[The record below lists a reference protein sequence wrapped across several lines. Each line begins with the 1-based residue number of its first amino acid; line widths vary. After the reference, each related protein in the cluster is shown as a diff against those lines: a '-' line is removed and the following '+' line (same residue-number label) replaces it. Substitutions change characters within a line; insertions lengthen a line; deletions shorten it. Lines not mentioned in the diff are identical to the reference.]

1 MAYTSIATV
10 KGQQQVIPLKEKGE
24 ATGVLGDLIDLMNVG
39 PLTQEASKGAL
50 DIVDTVY
57 DAAVTEDLI
66 AGPLV
71 SDEVA
76 ADKRVGAAISEDQ
89 GWSDIIMR
97 RVGEDAYTTPNLSKE
112 QELAEL
118 EEFAERRG
126 ASVQEVATNPMLYE
140 EFGRYLGKTF
150 NTLSDD
156 KYWRYNEDG
165 STPENNTK
173 VPTPWLEPQYVS
185 QVMEE
190 DKGFFF
196 ENPATSE
203 EEEAYNAGL
212 RVHNTLQET
221 FNPNLYGPG
230 VQGIIAERIVAEGNH
245 SAESL
250 AEFMI
255 SIVTNY
261 AAIAEQSPN
270 AGKAFSDMMFH
281 SVLAQTKK
289 NTWKSVLR
297 EEEKDFIGDDLERAL
312 RDRSD
317 AMTGI
322 ADDEQIGFMIL
333 DSMGVEESTEREKSL
348 AGSLARN
355 IVSRTFSHEQ
365 ADAQGLWSE
374 KLFEIEEVENIS
386 DKGPKTNYLIS
397 LTWKGQQLASRLE
410 DLTSLL
416 VPSSVRDV
424 RYEKKT
430 SVERDVIPRK
440 HRGLKGMLHGD
451 LKEKLEFIN
460 FQENTPATIHV
471 PTLDA
476 VKAILFNPMAMEL
489 LNGAKFLK
497 IKGDGAGNKGVI
509 GRRLGYVLR
518 RNSKGQLLD
527 DKGKVTKDIQLAER
541 INDMSDA
548 IKDSA
553 FTKEIK
559 WADRNKETVNPD
571 GTTSMVPFMYDYF
584 YGVNNRL
591 TVDQTVGNFQHSK
604 LPRSFLASAVKEK
617 YDLSGSAASEWD
629 VMVLKAGIMKRYG
642 FDKLDVE
649 PAAKEFDL
657 HIERFTKAFANLKPD
672 STHDGAGGV
681 AAMKMA
687 GEHEGWASIAAMAE
701 AVKFQQVLQSDAKV
715 YSSGFLTEIDGLT
728 NGMAWSAWQ
737 SGDIKLAGATN
748 LFSAKDY
755 IVWKKG
761 DTKFDDAYEML
772 DDQLRENLRWLWSP
786 EGRVKGFKGMI
797 SDGRTVGFKGVVVH
811 QTTEAFKTILDGA
824 NSQNF
829 RDAMSLIGERGGIL
843 GRAFAKKPVMIFGY
857 GAGPARIL
865 ESVRMFMSDVFID
878 KPELRD
884 VLLEKGIDLE
894 KDFVLPLGVA
904 MAEAVRMKFGVVK
917 SLSNAL
923 SIAGS
928 LALGQKFILSIPT
941 NAGYRINLGKKLVDI
956 DDDSRMRYSYATG
969 EHKIDKE
976 TGEWKAVKRQDS
988 SYLFNKEFN
997 WYASGL
1003 DPDSLKAATQITVL
1017 LTHANDSININRAML
1032 NIHKELIANSKSE
1045 DTVGN
1050 TTFQVF
1056 DGLFVTPKKA
1066 GRYANELNDV
1076 FRQINVDSSHVMNVF
1091 DSLTFE
1097 LSNSGQRIKDPVP
1110 GTRKPSDVGL
1120 SKTKEAMNDQMYKR
1134 RLLPDAA
1141 KHAKDNGISTWDRSF
1156 DKDAF
1161 DWNTPDETNE
1171 KGRFKIGTKSLREKL
1186 FLIEEH
1192 RKQMDKDITNIRQ
1205 FFWDK
1210 SRSKYA
1216 R

>member
-1 MAYTSIATV
+1 MASFAQVST
-10 KGQQQVIPLKEKGE
+10 KGKAQQQVPFKEKGE

-39 PLTQEASKGAL
+39 PLTQEASKGVL

-97 RVGEDAYTTPNLSKE
+97 RVGEDAYTPPNLTKE

-126 ASVQEVATNPMLYE
+126 TSVQEVATNPMLYE

-173 VPTPWLEPQYVS
+173 VPTPWVEPQYVS

-203 EEEAYNAGL
+203 EEDAYNAGL

-250 AEFMI
+250 AEFMT

-261 AAIAEQSPN
+261 AAIAEQNPN

-297 EEEKDFIGDDLERAL
+297 EKEKDFIGDDLERAL

-374 KLFEIEEVENIS
+374 KLFEIDKDENTS
-386 DKGPKTNYLIS
+386 DEGPKTNYFIS
-397 LTWKGQQLASRLE
+397 LTQKGLAFATRLE

-440 HRGLKGMLHGD
+440 HRGLKGMPHGD

-460 FQENTPATIHV
+460 VQENTPATIHV
-471 PTLDA
+471 PALDA
-476 VKAILFNPMAMEL
+476 VKAIVFNPMAMEL
-489 LNGAKFLK
+489 LNGIKFLK
-497 IKGDGAGNKGVI
+497 IKGDGAGSKGVI

-518 RNSKGQLLD
+518 RNSSGQLLD
-527 DKGKVTKDIQLAER
+527 EAGNVTKDINLAER

-553 FTKEIK
+553 LTKELK
-559 WADRNKETVNPD
+559 WAERNKETVNPD
-571 GTTSMVPFMYDYF
+571 GTTSMVPFFYDYF
-584 YGVNNRL
+584 FGVNNRM

-604 LPRSFLASAVKEK
+604 LARALLASAVEEY
-617 YDLSGSAASEWD
+617 YDLSGSTESKWD
-629 VMVLKAGIMKRYG
+629 VMVLKAGIMKRFG
-642 FDKLDVE
+642 FDKKDVE
-649 PAAKEFDL
+649 LAAIEFDS
-657 HIERFTKAFANLKPD
+657 HIVSFTKAFADLK
-672 STHDGAGGV
+672 GEGGV
-681 AAMKMA
+681 EVMKMA

-755 IVWKKG
+755 MVWKKG

-772 DDQLRENLRWLWSP
+772 DDQLKENLKWLWSP

-811 QTTEAFKTILDGA
+811 QTIEAFKTILDGA

-884 VLLEKGIDLE
+884 VLLERGIDIE
-894 KDFVLPLGVA
+894 KDFVLPLGVS
-904 MAEAVRMKFGVVK
+904 MAEAVRMKFGIVK
-917 SLSNAL
+917 ELSNVL
-923 SIAGS
+923 STAAS
-928 LALGQKFILSIPT
+928 LALGQKFILSIST
-941 NAGYRINLGKKLVDI
+941 NAGYRVNLGSKNTKI
-956 DDDSRMRYSYATG
+956 DPNSRMKYSFATG
-969 EHKIDKE
+969 DHKTDQK
-976 TGEWKAVKRQDS
+976 TGEWKPVNMQSA
-988 SYLFNKEFN
+988 SYLFNKDFN

-1017 LTHANDSININRAML
+1017 LTHANDSININRAMT

-1056 DGLFVTPKKA
+1056 DGLYVTPKKA

-1097 LSNSGQRIKDPVP
+1097 LSNSGQRIIDPVP

-1141 KHAKDNGISTWDRSF
+1141 DHAKSNGISTWDKSF

-1171 KGRFKIGTKSLREKL
+1171 QGRFKIGTKSLREKL

-1192 RKQMDKDITNIRQ
+1192 RKQMDKDITNIMQ